1 MKCYICKKKFEY
13 EGGFLLSPP
22 VGDSADNQLCAKTD
36 LCQKCYINYGNGL
49 MNKINFSKILENE

>member
-36 LCQKCYINYGNGL
+36 LCQKCYINL
-49 MNKINFSKILENE
+49 WQWIDEQNKLFKDIRE